1 MEITDEREEIFV
13 GQPSF
18 GRGTDELMRL
28 IETSDGIGDTLAD
41 IDGDLVS
48 LPFSQ
53 RLKELMEAQDLKAA
67 KLAERSLMSRS
78 FVYQLCDGEREPGR
92 DVVIRLAFVLAA
104 GVRETQRLLRS
115 ANRGALYPRVKRDA
129 VIIYALK
136 EGYDITAADE
146 LLAELGEEPLVKS

>member
-1 MEITDEREEIFV
+1 MDISVGREERFV
-13 GQPSF
+13 GRQSF

-48 LPFSQ
+48 KSFS
-53 RLKELMEAQDLKAA
+53 RSLGELMEARDMKAA
-67 KLAERSLMSRS
+67 RLAERSLMSRS
-78 FVYQLCDGEREPGR
+78 FVYQLCDGKREPGR
-92 DVVIRLAFVLAA
+92 DVVIRLALVLSA

-136 EGYDITAADE
+136 KGYDLTAADE